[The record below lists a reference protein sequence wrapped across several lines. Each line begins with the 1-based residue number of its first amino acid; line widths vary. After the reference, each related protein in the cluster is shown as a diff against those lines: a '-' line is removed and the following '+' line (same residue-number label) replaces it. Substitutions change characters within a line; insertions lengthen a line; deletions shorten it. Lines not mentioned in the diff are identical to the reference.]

1 MNRAMLLAL
10 LMASMSLAGCVAP
23 DDAGPIEVQMT
34 DEQLDALFEEHF
46 QDFVNNSTVTVN
58 DYTTTNDN
66 TSNHYNGSSGSF
78 VEYFVVDYIFTESD
92 LTGVN
97 TPVNRMNNSFTA
109 IDNISHDNHSDDNST
124 EEHNTGFSYELDC
137 MDYYFL
143 YSDGA
148 VETYWENNNTGFMMV
163 WTNQYNSTIADLYQ
177 AYAYRTSTRE
187 TCDNSYFPNGNQAPA
202 DLLHIMDIT
211 VPAGKA
217 IQCPTSATSYSIKAW
232 YANEGYYSHAYGESY
247 VTNSQWPQ
255 HHYQTAVSQQWDGI
269 LGSYCGQ
276 MLYGSGSADT
286 TFSFWVEDRGIHPQ
300 KTYRLYFVY
309 TLVDVSDHA

>member
-1 MNRAMLLAL
+1 MNRAVLLAL
-10 LMASMSLAGCVAP
+10 LVASMSLAGCVAP

-34 DEQLDALFEEHF
+34 DDQIDGLFEEHF

-66 TSNHYNGSSGSF
+66 TSNHYNGSSGSA

-97 TPVNRMNNSFTA
+97 STVNRMNNSFTA
-109 IDNISHDNHSDDNST
+109 IDNISHDDRSDDN
-124 EEHNTGFSYELDC
+124 NTVENNTVHSYVLDC
-137 MDYYFL
+137 IDYYFIH
-143 YSDGA
+143 SAGA
-148 VETYWENNNTGFMMV
+148 VETYWENSNTGFMMV

-177 AYAYRTSTRE
+177 AYAYRISTRE
-187 TCDNSYFPNGNQAPA
+187 TCDNSYFPSANKTSA

-217 IQCPTSATSYSIKAW
+217 IQCPVPVNNNAIKAW
-232 YANEGYYSHAYGESY
+232 YADEGYYSYARGEQEYSGY
-247 VTNSQWPQ
+247 AWPIG
-255 HHYQTAVSQQWDGI
+255 HHGTVLTQQWDGM
-269 LGSYCGQ
+269 LDSYCGPTP
-276 MLYGSGSADT
+276 YGSGSADT

-309 TLVDVSDHA
+309 TLVEVNDHV